1 MNRDRFWIELEKV
14 HAEAERFCRRLSATR
29 EDGDD
34 LYQEAVLRAHS
45 GCDGLANP
53 SAFRPWFYRLII
65 NHFKNRRRGAWWR
78 HFVPLTSELEEQM
91 PGWDPSGQHWANR
104 QLARAFAAVT
114 PEERALITLREIEG
128 WGVAELAE
136 LYKRPEGTI
145 KARLFRARAKMR
157 RALAPSE
164 NREQMMEKTDLK
176 PQEVAVCVVTKPEK
190 E

>member
-34 LYQEAVLRAHS
+34 LYQQAILRAHS
-45 GCDGLANP
+45 GCDGLADP
-53 SAFRPWFYRLII
+53 SAFRPWFYRLIV

-78 HFVPLTSELEEQM
+78 HFVPLTSELEESL
-91 PGWDPSGQHWANR
+91 PGADPSGKHWADR

-128 WGVAELAE
+128 WAIAELAK

-145 KARLFRARAKMR
+145 KARLSRARRRMR
-157 RALAPSE
+157 NALLREPGQTEKPLTANIKLVEAPI
-164 NREQMMEKTDLK
+164 
-176 PQEVAVCVVTKPEK
+176 CVVTKPES

>member
-34 LYQEAVLRAHS
+34 LYQEAVLRAYS
-45 GCDGLANP
+45 GCGGLANP
-53 SAFRPWFYRLII
+53 SAFRPWFYRLIV

-78 HFVPLTSELEEQM
+78 RLVSLTSELEEQM

-104 QLARAFAAVT
+104 QLVKAFASVS
-114 PEERALITLREIEG
+114 PEEKALITLHEIEG
-128 WGVAELAE
+128 WTVAELAKM
-136 LYKRPEGTI
+136 YKRPEGTI
-145 KARLFRARAKMR
+145 KARLSRARAKMR
-157 RALAPSE
+157 KALAPPE
-164 NREQMMEKTDLK
+164 NREQMMKTTDLK
-176 PQEVAVCVVTKPEK
+176 PQEVAVCVVTKPEQ

>member
-1 MNRDRFWIELEKV
+1 MPRRSDFAAV
-14 HAEAERFCRRLSATR
+14 CRRPAKMVMTCIRKPYCGRTQVAT
-29 EDGDD
+29 DFPI
-34 LYQEAVLRAHS
+34 
-45 GCDGLANP
+45 P
-53 SAFRPWFYRLII
+53 SAFRPWFYRLIV

-104 QLARAFAAVT
+104 QLAKAFAAVT
-114 PEERALITLREIEG
+114 PEERALITLHEIEG
-128 WGVAELAE
+128 WTVAELAE

-145 KARLFRARAKMR
+145 KARLSRARAKMR
-157 RALAPSE
+157 KALAPTE
-164 NREQMMEKTDLK
+164 DREQMMEKTDLK

>member
-14 HAEAERFCRRLSATR
+14 HAEAERFCRRLSASR

-45 GCDGLANP
+45 GCDGISDP

-78 HFVPLTSELEEQM
+78 HLVPLTSELEEQM
-91 PGWDPSGQHWANR
+91 PGWDPSGRYWASR
-104 QLARAFAAVT
+104 QLAKAFAAVT
-114 PEERALITLREIEG
+114 HEDRALITLREIEG
-128 WGVAELAE
+128 WTVAELAE
-136 LYKRPEGTI
+136 LYRRPEGTI
-145 KARLFRARAKMR
+145 KARLSRARAKMR
-157 RALAPSE
+157 KALTPSE
-164 NREQMMEKTDLK
+164 DREQMMEKTDLK
-176 PQEVAVCVVTKPEK
+176 PQEVAVCVVMKPEK